1 MAQRYCSSRY
11 YHIGFF
17 SCENNDKNILYRN
30 TSSTDTNIMSIYA
43 SFSKYIKSLT
53 RWEILTVLFIL
64 LLILLFIK
72 RELSVH
78 VEGFEQRDKY
88 KVYENDEI
96 YDEFYADIYD
106 ELFIQS
112 NKIETEVDEI
122 ISITGALNGSEQ
134 DKKNFKICDLGCGR
148 GHHVDQLTHKGA
160 QNVIGC
166 DKSEAM
172 LKNAR
177 DLYPSAKFIQGDFM
191 KPMLFSEEEFN
202 VITCLYFTVYYAKD
216 KRAFFRNCYQW
227 LKPEGYL
234 IIHLVD
240 RNHFDPIV
248 PGGKP
253 LFIVNPQKYAKER
266 ITNSL
271 VKFRS
276 FQYKSDFT
284 APPPTKGRAAKSTG
298 KKNIGQFTEKIVDDK
313 TGNVRENIHT
323 YYMPTNREM
332 LEIAKEVGFT
342 VTGQIDLV
350 HVLNE
355 YQYLFILRR

>member
-1 MAQRYCSSRY
+1 
-11 YHIGFF
+11 
-17 SCENNDKNILYRN
+17 
-30 TSSTDTNIMSIYA
+30 MSVYT
-43 SFSKYIKSLT
+43 SFSNYMKSLS
-53 RWEILTVLFIL
+53 RWEVLTFLFIL
-64 LLILLFIK
+64 LMLLCFIK

-78 VEGFEQRDKY
+78 AEGFEQRDKY
-88 KVYENDEI
+88 KVYENDTI

-106 ELFIQS
+106 ELFIQP
-112 NKIETEVDEI
+112 NKIEAEVDEI
-122 ISITGALNGSEQ
+122 IHITGALQGSEN

-148 GHHVDQLTHKGA
+148 GHHVDQLKHKGV

-177 DLYPSAKFIQGDFM
+177 DLYPSSKFIRGDFM
-191 KPMLFSEEEFN
+191 KPMLFSQEEFN
-202 VITCLYFTVYYAKD
+202 VITCFYFTVYYVKD
-216 KRAFFRNCYQW
+216 KRAFFRNVHQW

-271 VKFRS
+271 VKFQS

-284 APPPTKGRAAKSTG
+284 PPPPTKGRLPKSSGEKNVG
-298 KKNIGQFTEKIVDDK
+298 KFVEKIIDDK
-313 TGNVRENIHT
+313 TGKVRENIHT

-342 VTGQIDLV
+342 VTGQVDLV

-355 YQYLFILRR
+355 YQYLFILKKVA

>member
-1 MAQRYCSSRY
+1 M
-11 YHIGFF
+11 
-17 SCENNDKNILYRN
+17 
-30 TSSTDTNIMSIYA
+30 TSIYK
-43 SFSKYIKSLT
+43 SFSAYIQSLS
-53 RWEILTVLFIL
+53 RWEILTFV
-64 LLILLFIK
+64 LILLMMICFIK
-72 RELSVH
+72 RDLSVH
-78 VEGFEQRDKY
+78 MEGFEQRDKY
-88 KVYENDEI
+88 KVYENNDI
-96 YDEFYADIYD
+96 YDDFYAYIYD
-106 ELFIQS
+106 ELVIQP
-112 NKIETEVDEI
+112 NNLEAEVDEI
-122 ISITGALNGSEQ
+122 IHITGALNGNDTE
-134 DKKNFKICDLGCGR
+134 KKNFKVGDLGCGR
-148 GHHVDQLTHKGA
+148 GHHVDQLKHKGVV
-160 QNVIGC
+160 NVIGC
-166 DKSEAM
+166 DKSPAM
-172 LKNAR
+172 LQNAR
-177 DLYPSAKFIQGDFM
+177 DMYPSSKFIQGDFM

-202 VITCLYFTVYYAKD
+202 VLTCFYFTVYYVKD

-253 LFIVNPQKYAKER
+253 LFLVSPQTYAKER

-284 APPPTKGRAAKSTG
+284 VPPPAKGGATKNTG
-298 KKNIGQFTEKIVDDK
+298 EKNIGKFVEKITDDA
-313 TGNVRENIHT
+313 TGKVRENIHT

-342 VTGQIDLV
+342 VTGQVDLV

-355 YQYLFILRR
+355 YQYLYILKKAA